1 MKKTFWILLIFCLTI
16 NELAV
21 AVVQGAP
28 VSATLENTLEK
39 RLYGPIK
46 NGQALWNIAKEVRP
60 DKSVSLQQVLIALWR
75 ANPQAFSRPCNF
87 NSLKI
92 NSSLKLPSL
101 SEIAAIPPAEALAE
115 FRRQIQEWQL
125 ALQKN
130 TRWHCPATPVSTT
143 MAKVTPPS
151 SSLPQLDP
159 KPVEDPTSL
168 DWLEFDK
175 EVLQHWQ
182 IGSLPEKHAML
193 KITPKWQ
200 ETEKLPPQKIL
211 GLIPKP
217 SDSYSL
223 ASAKLLQVLYDE
235 GVYAVITLI
244 NFNKDN
250 ELGKAALQL
259 AEQEDMNLIFSMGS
273 ESAAFLHEFYNGGKI
288 PVVTC
293 TNKDPVLLHQMAD
306 YERGSGTNIAY
317 TSLNVPID
325 VQIKYLTDLIPEL
338 KNLGI
343 LYDRNHSQVVATEVM
358 PTQEK
363 LHQMKVTVIDIVVS
377 SKETASDELRK
388 NMAVALALMQK
399 TDAKLEHSV
408 FWVTSSTLVF
418 SNMTTVAQAAG
429 KVPVLGSIPNI
440 VTGKEDSAAMAIGI
454 DRRNNAYLA
463 SIYAVKILKGQAKA
477 GELKVGIITPPD
489 IAISFRI
496 AQQIGLKIPFQL
508 FESASFI
515 YDYSGKPVRAFGHD
529 VMRESRN

>member
-1 MKKTFWILLIFCLTI
+1 MSIVTSRRAIFQI
-16 NELAV
+16 G
-21 AVVQGAP
+21 VQ
-28 VSATLENTLEK
+28 NTL
-39 RLYGPIK
+39 
-46 NGQALWNIAKEVRP
+46 
-60 DKSVSLQQVLIALWR
+60 
-75 ANPQAFSRPCNF
+75 
-87 NSLKI
+87 
-92 NSSLKLPSL
+92 
-101 SEIAAIPPAEALAE
+101 
-115 FRRQIQEWQL
+115 WQ
-125 ALQKN
+125 
-130 TRWHCPATPVSTT
+130 
-143 MAKVTPPS
+143 
-151 SSLPQLDP
+151 
-159 KPVEDPTSL
+159 
-168 DWLEFDK
+168 
-175 EVLQHWQ
+175 EVLQNWQ
-182 IGSLPEKHAML
+182 VAILPEKHSMM

-200 ETEKLPPQKIL
+200 GTEKLPPQKIL

-250 ELGKAALQL
+250 KLGKAALQL
-259 AEQEDMNLIFSMGS
+259 AEQENMNLIFSMGS
-273 ESAAFLHEFYNGGKI
+273 ESATFLYEFYNGGKI

-293 TNKDPVLLHQMAD
+293 TNKDPVLLHQVAD
-306 YERGSGTNIAY
+306 YEGGSGTNIAY
-317 TSLNVPID
+317 ISLNVPID

-363 LHQMKVTVIDIVVS
+363 LHQMNVTVIDIAVS

-399 TDAKLEHSV
+399 TDAELKHSV

-418 SNMTTVAQAAG
+418 SNMATVAQAAG
-429 KVPVLGSIPNI
+429 KVPVLSSIPNI
-440 VTGKEDSAAMAIGI
+440 VTGKEDSAVMAIGI

-477 GELKVGIITPPD
+477 GEFKVGIITPPD

-496 AQQIGLKIPFQL
+496 AQQINFFNVRLYWSNLIQMQIFNFSISMANWVMGLVTLAAKKYTKTMESKKIPKEIRL
-508 FESASFI
+508 TCRKRALTGANKSS
-515 YDYSGKPVRAFGHD
+515 SGMMTRIRQSEMNDGGKNAILT
-529 VMRESRN
+529 M